1 MNLRKMSRFSVNPFS
16 LHKRP
21 ISVPCLVLG
30 FGLLAYIDRHI
41 FKEQDEANSV
51 VFLFFAEAK

>member
-21 ISVPCLVLG
+21 ISVHCLVLG

-51 VFLFFAEAK
+51 VFLFFAEAN